1 MSGCKVQ
8 GHLGT
13 EASLATAKAP
23 KTKRKPLSPEE
34 RAKRNLQRRHRR
46 EIRETFAA
54 VGFQRVDTAADKEFT
69 YEGVT
74 SDFDD
79 VFVLENVVV
88 FAEYTIRTDVSE
100 HAKKKYLMYDRI
112 RKSEPKF
119 IAYARGAPLSIG
131 AALDPKY
138 SDHHIKVVLL
148 YCSLNTVQA
157 DLKDQINLA
166 LFMDYS
172 VVRYFRLL
180 TKTVRKSARHEMLAF
195 LGVDYKEF
203 ADRALNAN
211 ASPRDPFHGSVLPE
225 DHSKFP
231 PGYKVVSFY
240 IQPAALLSRA
250 YVLRRDGWRDKHGL
264 YQRMILRAK
273 LDSIRKYLVEHKRVF
288 VNNIIVTLPA
298 GTKILDEAENTL
310 DTAKLTSTMPATV
323 SIPNNFNSIGLI
335 DGQHRVFSYYEG
347 GANESVIGS
356 LRAQQNLLVT
366 GIIYPES
373 STDEEKTRFEAGLF
387 LEINS
392 TQANAKSELKQAIN
406 QLIRPFLTDSIARD
420 VLDKLNDGSGA
431 LSGKFSQ
438 SFFDAGGIRTTSIV
452 SYGLRPLVRP
462 SAPGPL
468 FTRWS
473 DKDKDVFVASESDTA
488 RKRYIDYC
496 ANQIGIFFAAARSRL
511 PAERWTTSRATANR
525 LLTPTVINGLI
536 GAMRQALD
544 AGVEMTFDNL
554 HAKLAG
560 LSDFP
565 FEKYRSSQYTVMSTD
580 IFKRFFALSVAKKT

>member
-1 MSGCKVQ
+1 MAKDKPPKPKKKKV
-8 GHLGT
+8 
-13 EASLATAKAP
+13 
-23 KTKRKPLSPEE
+23 LSPEE

-54 VGFQRVDTAADKEFT
+54 VGFQRVDAAADREFT
-69 YEGVT
+69 YDGVT

-79 VFVLENVVV
+79 IFVLENVVV
-88 FAEYTIRTDVSE
+88 FAEYTTRSDVSE

-112 RKSEPKF
+112 RKSEADF
-119 IAYARGAPLSIG
+119 IAFARNTPLSIDS
-131 AALDPKY
+131 ALDAKY
-138 SDHHIKVVLL
+138 SNHQIKVVLL
-148 YCSLNTVQA
+148 YCSLQTVQA
-157 DLKDQINLA
+157 ELKNQIEQA

-180 TKTVRKSARHEMLAF
+180 TKTVRKSARHELLAF

-250 YVLRRDGWRDKHGL
+250 YVLRRDGWRDKNGL
-264 YQRMILRAK
+264 YQRMILRPK

-298 GTKILDEAENTL
+298 GTKILDGGEDTL
-310 DTAKLTSTMPATV
+310 DTATLTTTQPATI
-323 SIPNNFNSIGLI
+323 SIPNDFNSVGLI

-347 GANESVIGS
+347 GANEGVIS
-356 LRAQQNLLVT
+356 ALRAQQNLLVT
-366 GIIYPES
+366 GIIYPNHT
-373 STDEEKTRFEAGLF
+373 TDEEKTRFEAGLF

-406 QLIRPFLTDSIARD
+406 QLIRPFLADSIARD
-420 VLDKLNDGSGA
+420 VLDRLNDGTGA
-431 LSGKFSQ
+431 LSGKFSR
-438 SFFDAGGIRTTSIV
+438 SFFDADGIRTTSVV
-452 SYGLRPLVRP
+452 SYGLRPLIRP

-468 FTRWS
+468 FTRWT
-473 DKDKDVFVASESDTA
+473 DKEKDVFIAAEDDAA

-496 ANQIGIFFAAARSRL
+496 ASQIGIFFAAARSRL
-511 PAERWTTSRATANR
+511 PAEQWTTSRAVPNR
-525 LLTPTVINGLI
+525 LLTPTVVNGLI
-536 GAMRQALD
+536 GVMRQALD

-554 HAKLAG
+554 HDKLAA
-560 LSDFP
+560 LQNFP
-565 FEKYRSSQYTVMSTD
+565 FEKYRSSQYTVMSRNL
-580 IFKRFFALSVAKKT
+580 FKKFFAPTSA